1 MRTIR
6 ARSKERRNRVSAR
19 VGSLALLTLLWAPA
33 PAASQLGPDGSPITT
48 SNYSVDLTRGVVV
61 SSSRVVGL
69 SGAATSLAQG
79 VEGGLQNPAAV
90 AYRGPQWPDWY
101 DYWLAFGVTYPFQ
114 AGDFYNSGRILQDTR
129 KVADDTTF
137 FLIPGAYFQMWNLG
151 IGLTIDSQF
160 IKLTGVRNPVTMRQE
175 TLRLRFT
182 TFHIQAGYGFWD
194 GQLVIG
200 AGLRILRQRAF
211 LSERAVS
218 HGDTHQTL
226 GLGAEI
232 GVMLRPHHKPWSL
245 GGALFPK
252 TSTGINTSG
261 NGTPAPDGDI
271 LIGDFYLPR
280 ATTIPT
286 TGSIGFSY
294 QFGPRPTNPP
304 WVSAES
310 LAADE
315 LERLERRKRAAK
327 EAEVEEIA
335 AVRARGGPDLEL
347 CVQAVQQR
355 YARKYA
361 KIKQSRKE
369 MKKLAWDMLR
379 KRYRWEWPRR
389 YYLLTAD
396 LWFNGRVENGVGVES
411 LLFQTVQRS
420 GEKVTAS
427 PRLGFETEVW
437 PTRMKIRGGTY
448 LEPTRFAASSLR
460 VHGTLGFD
468 INVLKWN
475 VFGLW
480 PDDYRWQVTFALDVA
495 RAYGAF
501 SFGIGGWY

>member
-1 MRTIR
+1 MQTIR
-6 ARSKERRNRVSAR
+6 ARSRARQNRVSAR
-19 VGSLALLTLLWAPA
+19 VGSLALVALVWVPA
-33 PAASQLGPDGSPITT
+33 TVASQLGPDGSPITT
-48 SNYSVDLTRGVVV
+48 SNYSVDLTRGVVI
-61 SSSRVVGL
+61 STSRVVGL

-101 DYWLAFGVTYPFQ
+101 DYWLAFGMTYPFQ
-114 AGDFYNSGRILQDTR
+114 SGDFYNSGRVVGGTR
-129 KVADDTTF
+129 SVSDDTTF
-137 FLIPGAYFQMWNLG
+137 FLIPGAYWQMWNLG

-160 IKLTGVRNPVTMRQE
+160 IKLQGVQNPVTMQQE

-194 GQLVIG
+194 GQLIIG

-218 HGDTHQTL
+218 NGDIHQSL
-226 GLGAEI
+226 GLGAEV
-232 GVMLRPHHKPWSL
+232 GVMLRPHHRRWSL
-245 GGALFPK
+245 GGALFPEI
-252 TSTGINTSG
+252 STGVRTRG
-261 NGTPAPDGDI
+261 NGTPAPNGDI

-280 ATTIPT
+280 STKIPT

-315 LERLERRKRAAK
+315 LDRLERRKRAAK
-327 EAEVEEIA
+327 EAEEEDIA
-335 AVRARGGPDLEL
+335 AVRARGGPDVEL
-347 CVQAVQQR
+347 CVQAVEQR

-379 KRYRWEWPRR
+379 RQYRRGWPRR

-396 LWFNGRVENGVGVES
+396 LWFNGRVDNGVGVES

-420 GEKVTAS
+420 GEKVTLS

-437 PTRMKIRGGTY
+437 PKRMKIRAGSY
-448 LEPTRFAASSLR
+448 VEPSRFAESSAR

-480 PDDYRWQVTFALDVA
+480 PDDYRWQIQVALDLA
-495 RAYGAF
+495 RSYGAF

>member
-1 MRTIR
+1 
-6 ARSKERRNRVSAR
+6 V
-19 VGSLALLTLLWAPA
+19 PA
-33 PAASQLGPDGSPITT
+33 IAEGQLGPDGSPITT
-48 SNYSVDLTRGVVV
+48 SNYSVDLTRGVVI

-101 DYWLAFGVTYPFQ
+101 DYWLAFGMTYPFQ
-114 AGDFYNSGRILQDTR
+114 SGDFYNSGRILEGTGDL
-129 KVADDTTF
+129 ADNTTF
-137 FLIPGAYFQMWNLG
+137 FLIPGAYWQMWNLG

-160 IKLTGVRNPVTMRQE
+160 IKLQGVRNPITMRQE

-194 GQLVIG
+194 GQLIIG

-218 HGDTHQTL
+218 NGDVHQTL

-232 GVMLRPHHKPWSL
+232 GVMLRPHHKRWSL
-245 GGALFPK
+245 GGALFPEI
-252 TSTGINTSG
+252 STGIRTRG
-261 NGTPAPDGDI
+261 NGTPAPNGDI
-271 LIGDFYLPR
+271 VIGNFYLPR
-280 ATTIPT
+280 ATKIPT

-294 QFGPRPTNPP
+294 PFGPRPTNPP
-304 WVSAES
+304 WVSAET

-315 LERLERRKRAAK
+315 LERLDRRKRAAK
-327 EAEVEEIA
+327 EAEEAEIA

-347 CVQAVQQR
+347 CLQAIQQK

-361 KIKQSRKE
+361 QIKRSRKE

-379 KRYRWEWPRR
+379 KRHRWGWPRR

-420 GEKVTAS
+420 GEKVTVS

-448 LEPTRFAASSLR
+448 LEPSRFAASSPRL
-460 VHGTLGFD
+460 HGTLGFD
-468 INVLKWN
+468 ISLFKWN

-480 PDDYRWQVTFALDVA
+480 PDDYRWQVTAAIDLA
-495 RAYGAF
+495 SHYGAF